1 MLKRQITLITDF
13 GTRDYYVPTLIGQIK
28 SVNPNVEIHHL
39 THSIARQN
47 IVEAAFTLRNTYPYF
62 PEDTIHV
69 IIVDPE
75 VGSDR
80 DAVVVEHDSHFFVA
94 PDNGI
99 LTLALQT
106 TRPDKIISVRESVY
120 TSRNISPVFHGRDV
134 FVPVAAWLS
143 KGVAID
149 LLGTRK
155 TELTDLRWGLPSWDK
170 QKIIGQVI
178 HIDHFGNLITNISE
192 RFLDHWA
199 AGTSF
204 RIGLAGWDQLK
215 LSKIYSDVEP
225 GDPVALIGSGG
236 LLELAVYQ
244 ADAAELFDVKIG
256 SQIMVEKEKS

>member
-1 MLKRQITLITDF
+1 VLKRQITLITDF

-80 DAVVVEHDSHFFVA
+80 DAVAVEHDGHFFVA